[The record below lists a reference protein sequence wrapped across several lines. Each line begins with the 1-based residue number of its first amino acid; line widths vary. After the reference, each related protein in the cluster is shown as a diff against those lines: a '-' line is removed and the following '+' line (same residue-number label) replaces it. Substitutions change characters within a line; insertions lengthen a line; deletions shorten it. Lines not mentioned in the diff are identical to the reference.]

1 MNDGMKLFYIKL
13 FLGTILSV
21 FLLFFTWKASYS
33 YHCISLIFPLIML
46 FVISRGYIELKMEE
60 RSCFKKCYFK
70 ENTFFSRILTSRFF
84 VTIFYLLLSIVMTIS
99 TFLISID
106 FSILLWSYFIVHIL
120 LSVLLFRYLNHLFKN
135 TFHDKYQLIFAR
147 EWTIRIMTVL
157 LIVVFIYISL
167 NEYTPVYLS
176 HSLSETVN
184 NATNA
189 ISSSCDVINVILK
202 FGKTVDSSFWW
213 VVYESTEQVNN
224 TLIKTGI
231 WFAFLFYNSLAL
243 LGINR
248 LMLQIIYMLNNLFDN
263 AMGKQIDE

>member
-1 MNDGMKLFYIKL
+1 MNHGMKLFYIKL

-21 FLLFFTWKASYS
+21 FLLFFIWKASYS
-33 YHCISLIFPLIML
+33 YHCVSLIFPLIML

-60 RSCFKKCYFK
+60 RFCFKECYFK
-70 ENTFFSRILTSRFF
+70 EGAPFSRILTSRFF
-84 VTIFYLLLSIVMTIS
+84 VTIFYLLLSMIMTIS
-99 TFLISID
+99 TFMISID

-120 LSVLLFRYLNHLFKN
+120 LSVLLFRYLKHLFRD
-135 TFHDKYQLIFAR
+135 TFQERYQLIFAR

-189 ISSSCDVINVILK
+189 ISSSCDAINIILK

-231 WFAFLFYNSLAL
+231 WVAFLFYNSLAL

-248 LMLQIIYMLNNLFDN
+248 LMLQVIYMLNNLFDN
-263 AMGKQIDE
+263 AMGK

>member
-1 MNDGMKLFYIKL
+1 MNHGMKLFYIKL

-21 FLLFFTWKASYS
+21 FLLFSTWKATYS
-33 YHCISLIFPLIML
+33 YHCVSLIFPLIML

-60 RSCFKKCYFK
+60 RICFKNCYFK
-70 ENTFFSRILTSRFF
+70 NGIISKILTSRFF
-84 VTIFYLLLSIVMTIS
+84 VTIFYLLLSTIMTIS
-99 TFLISID
+99 TFMVSID

-135 TFHDKYQLIFAR
+135 TFQERYQLIFAR

-176 HSLSETVN
+176 HSLTETVN

-189 ISSSCDVINVILK
+189 ISSSCDAINVILK
-202 FGKTVDSSFWW
+202 FGKTIDSSFWW
-213 VVYESTEQVNN
+213 VVYESAEQVNN

-263 AMGKQIDE
+263 ARGKQIDE